1 MANLPNQQ
9 QQYQTPVGQE
19 TRGRREKGTG
29 FTNIGKFLQANT
41 GASGQM
47 AQGIGQNIST
57 KAGELQQDVN
67 KAGTQFENQY
77 QQQYGATL
85 GPQGTLGQARQV
97 IPGVSNTGI
106 NVGGMSEAD
115 ASKMGTDINKA
126 QYTGPVQYENQAQLL
141 NRAANL
147 NALNQISQAQ
157 LLQGVGMR
165 TGPYTMGETMFDVG
179 LLSQDPRA
187 EKAIQEQKEAAMQTA
202 AQTAQQA
209 GLAEQRA
216 QALTSAVESE
226 KSDVKK
232 DILST
237 LAGMQQQ
244 AKLKAENYLNQAGR
258 IKDILVGNIP
268 ESDITAQDRA
278 MMADLTNYGIQNVN
292 FDTSEEDINKQ
303 ILQAISRSGNTA
315 YSDQSSF
322 DLQDRNVAKN
332 LALISG
338 DKDLAKKIEQS
349 GIDKGVFRDSA
360 EGVKT
365 QTDILEE
372 KRAAE
377 QAEFDRIGK
386 ALTNYAGMFTGENP
400 DEFNWLDAGASAAM
414 IYTGASTYNPLLVMA
429 GIYTGIEN
437 LFRDA
442 EDDINTG
449 FDAGARGNYVNVA
462 KDILGPETVDAIR
475 NKWYS
480 RAEEQGFL
488 GMGGSEIEDREAE
501 FGYLREVQET
511 LMNRLNNYGQKL
523 EKRRQATMS
532 LQDYINQK
540 FGITPQS
547 GQGM

>member
-85 GPQGTLGQARQV
+85 GPQGTLGQARQT

-232 DILST
+232 DILSS

-244 AKLKAENYLNQAGR
+244 AKLKAQNYLNQAGR

-338 DKDLAKKIEQS
+338 DKDLAKSIEQS

-386 ALTNYAGMFTGENP
+386 ALTNYAGMFTGEQP
-400 DEFNWLDAGASAAM
+400 GDIDLSAIPGAYLLGHLSPVAGLVSLAA
-414 IYTGASTYNPLLVMA
+414 
-429 GIYTGIEN
+429 N
-437 LFRDA
+437 LFSNA

-480 RAEEQGFL
+480 RAEEKGFL
-488 GMGGSEIEDREAE
+488 GLGGSEIEDREAE
-501 FGYLREVQET
+501 FGYLREIQET

-540 FGITPQS
+540 FGIMPQS

>member
-85 GPQGTLGQARQV
+85 GPQGTLGQARQT

-232 DILST
+232 DILSS

-244 AKLKAENYLNQAGR
+244 AKLKAQNYLNQAGR
-258 IKDILVGNIP
+258 IKDILVGNIS

-360 EGVKT
+360 EDVKT

-386 ALTNYAGMFTGENP
+386 ALTNYAGMFTGEEP
-400 DEFNWLDAGASAAM
+400 GAIDLSAIPGSYALGHLSPVAGLVSLAA
-414 IYTGASTYNPLLVMA
+414 
-429 GIYTGIEN
+429 N
-437 LFRDA
+437 LFSNA

-462 KDILGPETVDAIR
+462 KDILGPEAVDAIR

-480 RAEEQGFL
+480 RAEEKGFL
-488 GMGGSEIEDREAE
+488 GLGGSDIEDREAE
-501 FGYLREVQET
+501 FGYLREIQET

-523 EKRRQATMS
+523 EKRRQSTMS

>member
-85 GPQGTLGQARQV
+85 GPQGTLGQARQT

-232 DILST
+232 DILSS

-244 AKLKAENYLNQAGR
+244 AKLKAQNYLNQAGR

-338 DKDLAKKIEQS
+338 DKDLAKSIEQS

-386 ALTNYAGMFTGENP
+386 ALTNYAGMFTGEQP
-400 DEFNWLDAGASAAM
+400 GDIDLSAIPGAYLLGHLSPVAGLVSLAA
-414 IYTGASTYNPLLVMA
+414 
-429 GIYTGIEN
+429 N
-437 LFRDA
+437 LFSNA

-462 KDILGPETVDAIR
+462 KDILGPEAVDAIR

-480 RAEEQGFL
+480 RAEEKGFL
-488 GMGGSEIEDREAE
+488 GLGGSEIEDREAE
-501 FGYLREVQET
+501 FGYLREIQET

-523 EKRRQATMS
+523 EKRRQSTMS